1 MSRSTTA
8 TASDANSDLSPEE
21 RRNSTWLDKNRA
33 VHKRLSRLE
42 RNLKRQFDQQRADD
56 QAEWQRERREMRDQI
71 DRLSASQ
78 AKNQATAD
86 DAQHEREMAELEA
99 AQAAAYEAGDTAK
112 AARIGRE
119 MAEKVGAF
127 MQAKTEAKLG
137 QRQQQQRQGA
147 EGDGERGSRQRQ
159 TGRTKAQQFVA
170 ANSEWWDDNLAARG
184 YANELFADAKA
195 RGEDVESDELF
206 ARIAKKLKKQFPK
219 LKLRGLHDDDE
230 DDEDD
235 DLDELED
242 DDLDDEDDDDADD
255 EDEDEPRAKR
265 RPAALQSFRRRS
277 PQGKRRGRTR
287 ITAEDEAA
295 MRDVGLDPANDKHVL
310 SWVNEGEAIGSEG

>member
-1 MSRSTTA
+1 LSRSTTA
-8 TASDANSDLSPEE
+8 TASDNDSDLSPEE

-42 RNLKRQFDQQRADD
+42 RNLKRQFDQQRAND
-56 QAEWQRERREMRDQI
+56 QAEWQRERREMREEL
-71 DRLSASQ
+71 DRLNASQ

-112 AARIGRE
+112 ASRIGRE
-119 MAEKVGAF
+119 MAEKVGLF

-137 QRQQQQRQGA
+137 QQRKAQQREGDEGERGGRQRQG
-147 EGDGERGSRQRQ
+147 G
-159 TGRTKAQQFVA
+159 GRTKAQQFVA
-170 ANSEWWDDNLAARG
+170 ANAAWWDDNLAARG
-184 YANELFADAKA
+184 YANELFAEASK
-195 RGEDVESDELF
+195 RGEDLESDELF
-206 ARIAKKLKKQFPK
+206 ERIAKKLKKQFPK
-219 LKLRGLHDDDE
+219 LKLHGLHEDE

-235 DLDELED
+235 DLDEFED